1 VQNTLRWNR
10 VSIQISQNRAGGV
23 LTQICGNNFVVL
35 KVAPPLIVTS
45 SRFRQGSAKDMS
57 TVLMPQGSEEEGAAQ
72 FLILVPS
79 HEAVQIS
86 EHRC

>member
-1 VQNTLRWNR
+1 MSDRLH
-10 VSIQISQNRAGGV
+10 
-23 LTQICGNNFVVL
+23 LTSLN
-35 KVAPPLIVTS
+35 PPLRLVTS
-45 SRFRQGSAKDMS
+45 SRFRQGSAKGMS

-86 EHRC
+86 EHRCSNCRTRPQ